1 MGYISKNILL
11 VSTGIVLTSCH
22 TLVPAPFVVCTWKK
36 MSQTFWVPGTWS
48 ATLNS
53 VVPQRIFQVQRWKW
67 NLFEAFHRVLPPCF
81 LHLQAFPRCSYRC
94 LLFQQTGISMFYIGN
109 QKHVDF
115 LHLFLCSNSLNMLQT
130 MGFPKALEHGTTW
143 ATSPPSSASFKASMA
158 FSSRAKISAS
168 RSTTSDTSLG
178 SHGWTTTGKGT
189 VPQNHGI
196 TIDYNLL
203 RDHWATQNTITIH
216 NLI

>member
-1 MGYISKNILL
+1 
-11 VSTGIVLTSCH
+11 
-22 TLVPAPFVVCTWKK
+22 

-81 LHLQAFPRCSYRC
+81 LHLQVFPRCSYRC

-115 LHLFLCSNSLNMLQT
+115 LHLSLLKQLKHASNH
-130 MGFPKALEHGTTW
+130 GFPKAFSIAPPEPRHLHPQPPSKHLW
-143 ATSPPSSASFKASMA
+143 LSPPGP
-158 FSSRAKISAS
+158 
-168 RSTTSDTSLG
+168 RSQP
-178 SHGWTTTGKGT
+178 HGPPHPTPRWGRTRTTTGKGT

-203 RDHWATQNTITIH
+203 RDHWATQNTIT
-216 NLI
+216 